1 MPLKRNFW
9 RSFEKTPRQRF
20 NCADCDKTFFSQ
32 IKLLKH
38 VKSLHSKGDGL
49 SSMEG
54 DEDFSVES
62 EKNIKALP
70 EYPNENIIT
79 KNNETQEN
87 DKKCESWIF
96 FMKCVY

>member
-1 MPLKRNFW
+1 MPLKRNFCAC
-9 RSFEKTPRQRF
+9 FEKSPRQRF

-38 VKSLHSKGDGL
+38 VKSLHSKGDCL
-49 SSMEG
+49 SPMEG
-54 DEDFSVES
+54 EEDFSVGS

-70 EYPNENIIT
+70 EHPNENILT

-87 DKKCESWIF
+87 DKKCESWI
-96 FMKCVY
+96 